1 MKSLYQKLNRLVGST
16 APEYNN
22 GNLMKG
28 NFIKLTIG
36 DYLLN
41 VPGFIKNIT
50 LTPSFEAGWDINR
63 DNATGNLWTSNDGD
77 YNIGQIPKLINV
89 SLGFTPIHSFTP
101 TNTSTYIRNI

>member
-1 MKSLYQKLNRLVGST
+1 MIPIYRKLNALVGTT
-16 APEYNN
+16 APDYSS
-22 GNLMKG
+22 NLMKG

-36 DYLLN
+36 DYLLD

-63 DNATGNLWTSNDGD
+63 ANSDGLLWTSDNGSL
-77 YNIGQIPKLINV
+77 NVGQVPKLINV

-101 TNTSTYIRNI
+101 TNKSPYIRNI

>member
-1 MKSLYQKLNRLVGST
+1 MIPIYQKLNALVGST
-16 APEYNN
+16 APDYS

-41 VPGFIKNIT
+41 VPGFVKNIT

-63 DNATGNLWTSNDGD
+63 DSDGALWTSTNEDL
-77 YNIGQIPKLINV
+77 NVGQVPKLINV